1 MGNKDKSRE
10 LHKPENREASMDQT
24 HRQALMGF
32 CDERFPVG
40 THMCLIYDDDNE
52 RRRLIAKYLEAGLR
66 EGERVAYFA
75 DTMPVAEVR
84 DWLAKMGVKIPK
96 GGQLTVASA
105 EKTYCP
111 KGKFVPDEMMDGLR
125 VLYQGSLDEGYAGA
139 RASGEM
145 SWALR
150 DIPGSE
156 RLIEYENLL
165 NIVFETYPIIGLCQ
179 YDARRFDGG
188 VIFDVLKVHPMM
200 IVHGQIVKNPY
211 YVRPQEFLKP
221 R

>member
-1 MGNKDKSRE
+1 
-10 LHKPENREASMDQT
+10 MDRTQ
-24 HRQALMGF
+24 RQAAMGF
-32 CDERFPVG
+32 SDERFPVG

-52 RRRLIAKYLEAGLR
+52 RRKLIAKYLDAGLR
-66 EGERVAYFA
+66 EGEKVSYFA

-84 DWLAKMGVKIPK
+84 EWLTGMGVKIPQ

-111 KGKFVPDEMMDGLR
+111 NNKFVPDEMMDGLR
-125 VLYQGSLDEGYAGA
+125 ALYQGSLDEGYAGT

-150 DIPGSE
+150 GIPGSE

-165 NIVFETYPIIGLCQ
+165 NVVFETHPIIGLCQ
-179 YDARRFDGG
+179 YDARRFDGAI
-188 VIFDVLKVHPMM
+188 IFDVLKVHPMM
-200 IVHGQIVKNPY
+200 IVNGQVVKNPY
-211 YVRPQEFLKP
+211 YIRPQEFLRSRP
-221 R
+221 